1 MSNKSRATT
10 VLLLITTFFF
20 WSSAANAEVPVLKW
34 ERGLV
39 QEVVLGGVAATNN
52 WKLELQGNGIEA
64 LKFTESSKSKENF
77 IVFSVMI
84 PESAPIGSY
93 ILSAIKPGGEVK
105 VIAGVN
111 LIGVEK
117 TKSYRVTQVPRDLL
131 AIIGILVF
139 LTGVASTL
147 RARKYSE
154 LHFICTQR
162 LYDPFENRPLR
173 EVLGQKIKSAPY
185 AMRIKAI
192 TGFNTSVFKFFI
204 LREGELIHRISPQ
217 LYSFMPIIG
226 FIGGA
231 IAANES
237 QKAGGI
243 ALATLLVFIAMALI
257 GIVDAFSGAMAILG
271 FWFVELASGNITS
284 FRDIL
289 LMFAVAISWLGP
301 ILAATLFQNVLPRDF
316 SRSANPPSAI
326 GKLIGILSGSVFGAS
341 IFYLG
346 QKLVNSVLI
355 EINVQRE
362 ISVLALGIIA
372 ASLVIRGLL
381 DMSVVEKAP
390 SGKNSEKYPAESL
403 SIARVNSPQTATVV
417 FAMVFGFTYLW
428 TQSSQ
433 DSLMIAAL
441 FSAPYF
447 LLLIRFNKFKIKFLA
462 RIPRN
467 ILIESSLITA
477 AAFVIF
483 EQVSTLPLLSDDRA
497 TRFLVLAGCPGI
509 IHAIISNACDSASRA
524 EILQS

>member
-1 MSNKSRATT
+1 MSNKSRVTS
-10 VLLLITTFFF
+10 VLLLMATGFV
-20 WSSAANAEVPVLKW
+20 WMGAANAEVPVLKW

-52 WKLELQGNGIEA
+52 WRLELQGNDIAA

-84 PESAPIGSY
+84 PESIPIGSY
-93 ILSAIKPGGEVK
+93 ILSAIKPGGEIK

-111 LIGVEK
+111 LIGVEE
-117 TKSYRVTQVPRDLL
+117 TKNYRVTQVPRDLL

-154 LHFICTQR
+154 LQFVCTQR
-162 LYDPFENRPLR
+162 LYDPFENRSLR

-185 AMRIKAI
+185 TMRIKAI

-204 LREGELIHRISPQ
+204 LREGELIHRLSPL
-217 LYSFMPIIG
+217 LYSFIPIIG
-226 FIGGA
+226 FIGGV

-257 GIVDAFSGAMAILG
+257 GIIDAFSGAMAILG
-271 FWFVELASGNITS
+271 FWFVQLATGNITS

-316 SRSANPPSAI
+316 SRLGNPPSVI
-326 GKLIGILSGSVFGAS
+326 GKLLGVLLGSVFGAS

-362 ISVLALGIIA
+362 ISVLALGIITA
-372 ASLVIRGLL
+372 ALVIRGLL

-390 SGKNSEKYPAESL
+390 NGKNSEKYPAESL

-417 FAMVFGFTYLW
+417 FATVFGFTYLW
-428 TQSSQ
+428 TKSSQ
-433 DSLMIAAL
+433 DSLIIAAL
-441 FSAPYF
+441 FSAPFF
-447 LLLIRFNKFKIKFLA
+447 LLLIRFNRFPIKFLA

-477 AAFVIF
+477 AAFFIF
-483 EQVSTLPLLSDDRA
+483 EQVSTLPLLSDERA

-524 EILQS
+524 EVPQS

>member
-1 MSNKSRATT
+1 MRNKTRATS
-10 VLLLITTFFF
+10 LLLLLAPLFF
-20 WSSAANAEVPVLKW
+20 WMSAANAEVPVLKW
-34 ERGLV
+34 ERGQV

-52 WKLELQGNGIEA
+52 WKIELQGNGIQA
-64 LKFTESSKSKENF
+64 LRFTESSKSKENY

-105 VIAGVN
+105 VIGGVN

-117 TKSYRVTQVPRDLL
+117 TKSYRVTKVPRDLL

-154 LHFICTQR
+154 LQFVCTQR

-173 EVLGQKIKSAPY
+173 EVIGQKIKSAPY

-243 ALATLLVFIAMALI
+243 ALATLVVFIAMAMI

-271 FWFVELASGNITS
+271 FWFVELATGNITS

-301 ILAATLFQNVLPRDF
+301 ILAATLFQSVLPRDF
-316 SRSANPPSAI
+316 SRMGNQPSAL
-326 GKLIGILSGSVFGAS
+326 GKLIGVLAGSVFGAS

-362 ISVLALGIIA
+362 ISLLALAIITG
-372 ASLVIRGLL
+372 SLLIRGLL

-390 SGKNSEKYPAESL
+390 SGKNTEKYPAESL
-403 SIARVNSPQTATVV
+403 AIARVNSPQTATVV
-417 FAMVFGFTYLW
+417 FAVVFGFSYLW

-441 FSAPYF
+441 FSAPFF
-447 LLLIRFNKFKIKFLA
+447 LLLIRFDRFRIKFLA

-467 ILIESSLITA
+467 ILIESSLITL

-483 EQVSTLPLLSDDRA
+483 REVSTLPLLSDERA
-497 TRFLVLAGCPGI
+497 MRFLILAGCPGI

-524 EILQS
+524 EILKP

>member
-192 TGFNTSVFKFFI
+192 TGFNTSVFKF
-204 LREGELIHRISPQ
+204 S
-217 LYSFMPIIG
+217 YC
-226 FIGGA
+226 A
-231 IAANES
+231 
-237 QKAGGI
+237 K
-243 ALATLLVFIAMALI
+243 
-257 GIVDAFSGAMAILG
+257 
-271 FWFVELASGNITS
+271 
-284 FRDIL
+284 
-289 LMFAVAISWLGP
+289 
-301 ILAATLFQNVLPRDF
+301 
-316 SRSANPPSAI
+316 
-326 GKLIGILSGSVFGAS
+326 
-341 IFYLG
+341 
-346 QKLVNSVLI
+346 VN
-355 EINVQRE
+355 
-362 ISVLALGIIA
+362 
-372 ASLVIRGLL
+372 
-381 DMSVVEKAP
+381 
-390 SGKNSEKYPAESL
+390 
-403 SIARVNSPQTATVV
+403 
-417 FAMVFGFTYLW
+417 
-428 TQSSQ
+428 
-433 DSLMIAAL
+433 
-441 FSAPYF
+441 
-447 LLLIRFNKFKIKFLA
+447 
-462 RIPRN
+462 
-467 ILIESSLITA
+467 
-477 AAFVIF
+477 
-483 EQVSTLPLLSDDRA
+483 
-497 TRFLVLAGCPGI
+497 
-509 IHAIISNACDSASRA
+509 
-524 EILQS
+524 